1 MFIAQSGKVVESLPV
16 PRIKL
21 CQVVLAKPV
30 PGAANAGVSE
40 RLFKVRWSNVAISLM
55 DHGVI
60 VAPSIVP
67 EPIVMIENRNAF
79 GEHLVANLLQIV
91 CESRPNA
98 AGYEAR

>member
-1 MFIAQSGKVVESLPV
+1 MDQPGMRPRTSRTGRPPFVE
-16 PRIKL
+16 
-21 CQVVLAKPV
+21 AH
-30 PGAANAGVSE
+30 AGVSE

-67 EPIVMIENRNAF
+67 KSIVMIENRNAF
-79 GEHLVANLLQIV
+79 GEHLVATLLQIIR
-91 CESRPNA
+91 ESRPDA